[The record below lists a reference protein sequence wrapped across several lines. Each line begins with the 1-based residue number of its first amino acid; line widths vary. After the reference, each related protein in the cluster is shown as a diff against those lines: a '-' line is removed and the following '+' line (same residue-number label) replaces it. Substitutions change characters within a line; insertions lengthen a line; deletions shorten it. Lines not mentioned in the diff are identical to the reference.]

1 MRIAAS
7 VFGTGRVETVKEIVE
22 DVGSRIV
29 SVWEGGE
36 LKNMA
41 IVKS

>member
-1 MRIAAS
+1 LTIAGN
-7 VFGTGRVETVKEIVE
+7 VFGTGRVETVKDMVE

-29 SVWEGGE
+29 SVCEGGE

-41 IVKS
+41 IAKS